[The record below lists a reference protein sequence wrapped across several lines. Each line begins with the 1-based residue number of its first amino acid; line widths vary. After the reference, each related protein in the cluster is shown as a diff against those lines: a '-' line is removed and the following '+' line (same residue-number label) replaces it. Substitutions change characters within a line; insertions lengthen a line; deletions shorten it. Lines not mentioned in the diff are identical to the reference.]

1 MNQKANEFFS
11 KVEKYYDV
19 KLKRVTKVSYL
30 WTVRDNQLKNN
41 PLVMEHRVADAKG
54 VVYHRW
60 SYSTGR
66 KVEIQL
72 TETNVL

>member
-11 KVEKYYDV
+11 RVEKYYDV
-19 KLKRVTKVSYL
+19 KLKRVTKCPICGQPGQPV
-30 WTVRDNQLKNN
+30 KGN

-54 VVYHRW
+54 VEYHRW

-66 KVEIQL
+66 KVEIQ
-72 TETNVL
+72 TDSTNVL

>member
-11 KVEKYYDV
+11 RVEKYYDV
-19 KLKRVTKVSYL
+19 KIKRVEKCPICKHQGTPVK
-30 WTVRDNQLKNN
+30 DN
-41 PLVMEHRVADAKG
+41 PLVMEHRVTDAKG

-66 KVEIQL
+66 KVELQ
-72 TETNVL
+72 TDSTNVL